1 MGSNMTDAEIV
12 RLKGQIR
19 ELMAQDR
26 QKLLMRFPFTGGIA
40 MRLELIPVH
49 DCRLD
54 TCSTDFEN
62 IYADI
67 GFYSRLNPDER
78 LHVLAHEIWHCILMH
93 GIRRQGRDHVRF
105 NYAADLEIY
114 FLLCAEG
121 LGIPFHL
128 PYIESWEKERLS
140 AEEIYE
146 RFPALEKAMNCRG
159 KYKRGKESENIKASG
174 KCQGFDKHAEEADA
188 KEESVSSSVS
198 SSGDANGAEAYFDDD
213 YLPGWRM
220 AAAEAMREKIVTTA
234 QQIERTRGNLPGHL
248 LGIVKSV
255 LKPEIRWQELLA
267 QFVTS
272 CYGGSRRWL
281 PPNRRHIGRGLYLQ
295 SSRTERLRAVVAI
308 DTSDSTTEDQ
318 PKFFSELDS
327 ILKAFGNYEMTVI
340 QADAAVQSVQ
350 SFDDT
355 APYGGSDK
363 WQSTG
368 YGGTDFR
375 PVFDYVASNP
385 SLDPSCLIYL
395 TDGLGPAPE
404 KPPPYPVAWM
414 LTPDGKRPASWGWVV
429 RFTRNDLI

>member
-1 MGSNMTDAEIV
+1 MGLNMTDAEVV
-12 RLKGQIR
+12 RRKRQIR

-40 MRLELIPVH
+40 MRLELVPVH
-49 DCRLD
+49 DCRLN

-62 IYADI
+62 VYADI
-67 GFYSRLNPDER
+67 EFYGRLTPEER

-93 GIRRQGRDHVRF
+93 GIRRQDRDHLRF

-114 FLLCAEG
+114 FLLCVEG

-128 PYIESWEKERLS
+128 PYLDDWEKKRLS
-140 AEEIYE
+140 AEEIYD
-146 RFPALEKAMNCRG
+146 RIPALEKAMSGNG
-159 KYKRGKESENIKASG
+159 KFKKGKESENIKAAG
-174 KCQGFDKHAEEADA
+174 EGLGFDKHAEQIDAEAGRAGSSGASKGDA
-188 KEESVSSSVS
+188 KGVKP
-198 SSGDANGAEAYFDDD
+198 YFDDD

-220 AAAEAMREKIVTTA
+220 AAAEAMREKIVATA
-234 QQIERTRGNLPGHL
+234 QQIERTRGKLPGHL
-248 LGIVKSV
+248 QAVVASA

-281 PPNRRHIGRGLYLQ
+281 PPNRRYVGRGLYLQ

-308 DTSDSTTEDQ
+308 DTSGSTIEDL

-327 ILKAFGNYEMTVI
+327 LLKTFGNYEMTII

-350 SFDDT
+350 MFDDT
-355 APYGGSDK
+355 APYDGSGK
-363 WQSTG
+363 WQSKG
-368 YGGTDFR
+368 NGGTDFR

-385 SLDPSCLIYL
+385 SLDPSCLIYV
-395 TDGLGPAPE
+395 TDGFGPTPRT
-404 KPPPYPVAWM
+404 PPPYPVIWM
-414 LTPDGKRPASWGWVV
+414 LTRDGNRPAAWGWAAK
-429 RFTRNDLI
+429 FK